1 MGVLDHFI
9 IFFVCMGGECLSDAE
24 GRPRAKIR
32 KYDERAA
39 HLRSVDLFQTQIYK
53 SSSSPG
59 SLSSESRNK
68 PVVLP
73 YHTSWASLACTRIS
87 TLQ

>member
-9 IFFVCMGGECLSDAE
+9 IFFVCMGGECLSDAG

-59 SLSSESRNK
+59 PLI
-68 PVVLP
+68 
-73 YHTSWASLACTRIS
+73 RIS
-87 TLQ
+87 KQACGVILPHLLGYAGLH